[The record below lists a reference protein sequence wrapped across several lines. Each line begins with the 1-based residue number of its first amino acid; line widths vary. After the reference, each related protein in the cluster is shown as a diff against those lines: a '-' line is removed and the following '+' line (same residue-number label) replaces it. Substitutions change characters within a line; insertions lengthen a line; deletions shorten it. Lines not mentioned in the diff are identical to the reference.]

1 VNLYRFIEAERA
13 HQRTLKRACEL
24 LEVSRAAYYA
34 HHAGAVPAR
43 QRTDEELTK
52 HIRQAHQAS
61 KGRYGAPRIHAELR
75 RRGHRHGRK
84 RVARLMRAA
93 GLCGRTPRRFKRTT
107 VPDPAAAARADLI
120 RRDVAVNAAAVNTRW
135 CGDITYL
142 PTWEGWLYLATVIDI
157 ASRRV
162 VGFAL
167 AEHLRTELVADALT
181 NAVAARDPEP
191 GVVFHSDKGCQYVSG
206 DYATLAGDLE
216 VTLSTGRT
224 GQCWDNALA
233 ESFFASLKGEC
244 LDQQPWPTRAAAR
257 RATVEYIAWY
267 NGTRLHS
274 ALGYRTP
281 DEFETATDQE
291 SIKQVA

>member
-1 VNLYRFIEAERA
+1 VNVYPFIEAESPQ
-13 HQRTLKRACEL
+13 QRTLKRACEL

-34 HHAGAVPAR
+34 HRAGIVPAR
-43 QRTDEELTK
+43 HRTDEELTE

-84 RVARLMRAA
+84 RVARLMRCA
-93 GLCGRTPRRFKRTT
+93 GRCGRTPRRFKRTT
-107 VPDPAAAARADLI
+107 IPDPAAAARADLI
-120 RRDVAVNAAAVNTRW
+120 GRDFAVNAAAVNTRW

-167 AEHLRTELVADALT
+167 AERLRTSLVADALT
-181 NAVAARDPEP
+181 NAVAARDPVP
-191 GVVFHSDKGCQYVSG
+191 GVIFHSDKGCQDTSG
-206 DYATLAGDLE
+206 DYATLADDLE
-216 VTLSTGRT
+216 VALSTGRT

-281 DEFETATDQE
+281 DEFDTATDQE